1 MAIAKII
8 IVIVCNVLLNQVNN
22 NYAKQ
27 LVPLVVSVLKNK
39 TQCTWQVLYSCKEV
53 KLVEI
58 R

>member
-1 MAIAKII
+1 MVIAKII

-39 TQCTWQVLYSCKEV
+39 TQCTWQVLYSFKEV
-53 KLVEI
+53 KLIEI